1 MRCFGCDP
9 DGAPRGEVAV
19 RRFWESIPSATT
31 APCVCI
37 VPRKAVTPAVIVS
50 RVPGPQTYKRR
61 VQIELDTVTL
71 QRGTAF
77 LHSKKNKLIVRRVYL
92 DFASLAINILLGKV
106 KGRRGNVDNFIVA
119 GTPGT
124 GKTYFG
130 YYLLM
135 QLRNHPAFVN
145 RELIWE
151 ESTIDGPGL
160 SFFFRGNEVVEGVV
174 GAFDSRRTEDTVF
187 LCNGPLL
194 RPQHTLSQVV
204 MFSSNKDE
212 AKFTRQFIKDT
223 VCAVVY
229 MPLWDLGELALLYA
243 SAGLMNNPGDFT
255 SLKGLFDFWGGSA
268 RAVFDTF
275 DDPDYVSRFE
285 TALRN
290 ARNHKDLDIVMAL
303 RQDRDNS
310 SYIFHLRPLDPA
322 YRTAAVVYASSHV
335 KKTLEAA
342 RKMESFRQ
350 LMDYIKDNKFIMD
363 NAVLVGRKFEYLVH
377 CLLASTGVKKLEFRS
392 RRLVHTQDTC
402 SGGSNLKFD
411 FNGNVTLFRKLRD
424 ISGNLGYYV
433 PDYPSY
439 PCYDAVGILRDGSA
453 LLLQITRN
461 VRHDALMQY
470 VEDAMEKFNGK
481 VQFLY
486 LVPDEMFDTYPP
498 QRLMWGQTQMTWPC
512 EVSVVGIPA
521 DFPVNIMHQIP
532 LFGDEE
538 TRDSSD
544 GSKRPIGADATD
556 HGGAAKRPA
565 TDGTKRLA
573 DDAGPSE
580 IST

>member
-290 ARNHKDLDIVMAL
+290 ARNHKDLDI
-303 RQDRDNS
+303 
-310 SYIFHLRPLDPA
+310 
-322 YRTAAVVYASSHV
+322 
-335 KKTLEAA
+335 
-342 RKMESFRQ
+342 
-350 LMDYIKDNKFIMD
+350 
-363 NAVLVGRKFEYLVH
+363 
-377 CLLASTGVKKLEFRS
+377 
-392 RRLVHTQDTC
+392 
-402 SGGSNLKFD
+402 
-411 FNGNVTLFRKLRD
+411 
-424 ISGNLGYYV
+424 
-433 PDYPSY
+433 
-439 PCYDAVGILRDGSA
+439 
-453 LLLQITRN
+453 
-461 VRHDALMQY
+461 
-470 VEDAMEKFNGK
+470 
-481 VQFLY
+481 
-486 LVPDEMFDTYPP
+486 
-498 QRLMWGQTQMTWPC
+498 RLMWGQTQMTWPC

-556 HGGAAKRPA
+556 HGVELLNVLPLMEPSVWLMMLDRVRYLRN
-565 TDGTKRLA
+565 TKRLA
-573 DDAGPSE
+573 DDGRTAVENRLIESVWTLEELCGTLRRWTSFTTGTFVTAC
-580 IST
+580 SRCNSM